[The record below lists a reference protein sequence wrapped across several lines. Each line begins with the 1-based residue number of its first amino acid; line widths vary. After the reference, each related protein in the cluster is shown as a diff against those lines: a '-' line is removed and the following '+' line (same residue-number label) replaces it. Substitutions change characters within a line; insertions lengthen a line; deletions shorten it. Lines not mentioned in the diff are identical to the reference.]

1 MLYALIVTAV
11 LVFLTL
17 VVAGI
22 LVFSARNVSIKTLK
36 EQNRVG
42 EIINILLNNRS
53 EIKRRLEALDVLV
66 EIGSPEAITA
76 MLGLL
81 GTHDPLLGGQLI
93 ERLADLGPQIYPGL
107 RQSFLNSYSRPGV
120 LKVLAKIG
128 PQGADVVLPLL
139 KYGNPAIRNAA
150 ILALEA
156 IAWTPGMDAAS
167 ADYWIIKHLPEN
179 CGSVGPAAVPALL
192 EALKEPALIPGA
204 VEALGEI
211 GDTSAG
217 WPLLEAARDP
227 KYKPRVIK
235 AIVKWKESGLP
246 LLFAA
251 MKEGDPVIRQVAV
264 NTLDVLAWRPGVNEI
279 GAWYWALKNN
289 LEKCIQIGPAAV
301 GPLLKLLDQKEKD
314 IQGEIITTLGVI
326 GDESALNGLLGL
338 LNHADYERRKTILE
352 ALGDFKQAATV
363 DVLIEAL
370 GDKNLANTAA
380 KSLEQVGGPAVAALT
395 RILAAPDRKMRLH
408 AAEIL
413 EKLKWKPES
422 DGQMTLFWIARQD
435 WKKCVDVGVGAVEML
450 IGELGQEDTCVE
462 ATRALVEIGDTRAVI
477 PIIHA
482 LTGKSS
488 SIQHEMAESLGRLA
502 TDPDLTGA
510 QSGEAQ
516 SGEAQ
521 SEIRT
526 AVVAPLLAELNQ
538 GTMELAP
545 IILALGETRD
555 ERGARPL
562 TEYLKSSYP
571 VSIREAAAQAL
582 GKIGLPAVEPIF
594 EVMQGAA
601 VDPRA
606 AGVALGGV
614 GPAAQKRLIA
624 ALKNKTYDAQVLIYA
639 LGKIG
644 GESSARVILDTLVG
658 TQYGHEIQNTAQTA
672 LYGIGVQSIKPIIEG
687 FVRHPDAE
695 AVLTSMLV
703 HYGQAAVEPLV
714 WALGKSN
721 DTKQVESIIIVLG
734 EIGDVRAAN
743 PLINMLKRSN
753 INASLVNEALDK
765 IRKMQRTEK
774 ERMR

>member
-1 MLYALIVTAV
+1 MVYVLIGAGVLLFLAV
-11 LVFLTL
+11 
-17 VVAGI
+17 VVAVI
-22 LVFSARNVSIKTLK
+22 LVFYTRNVSIKTLR

-42 EIINILLNNRS
+42 EIIHILLDDRS
-53 EIKRRLEALDVLV
+53 DIKRRLEALNVLI

-81 GTHDPLLGGQLI
+81 GTHDQALM
-93 ERLADLGPQIYPGL
+93 ERLAEQLPELGPQIYPDL
-107 RQSFLNSYSRPGV
+107 QRSFLKAYSRPGV

-128 PQGADVVLPLL
+128 PRGAEVVLPLL
-139 KYGNPAIRNAA
+139 KDNHAAISNAA
-150 ILALEA
+150 IQALDTME
-156 IAWTPGMDAAS
+156 WTPGKDAAS
-167 ADYWIIKHLPEN
+167 ADYWIIKRLPEN
-179 CGSVGPAAVPALL
+179 CANVGPAAVPALL
-192 EALKEPALIPGA
+192 EALKEPALTPGA
-204 VEALGEI
+204 IDALGDI

-227 KYKPRVIK
+227 KYRHRVIK
-235 AIVKWKESGLP
+235 AIIKWKENGLP

-251 MKEGDPVIRQVAV
+251 MKEGDPATRQVAL
-264 NTLDVLAWRPGVNEI
+264 NALDLLAWRPTTNEI

-301 GPLLKLLDQKEKD
+301 GPLLELLDQKEKD
-314 IQGEIITTLGVI
+314 IQGEIIKTLGVI

-338 LNHADYERRKTILE
+338 LNKADYERRKTILE
-352 ALGDFKQAATV
+352 ALGDFKQAVAV
-363 DVLIEAL
+363 DVLIQAL
-370 GDKNLANTAA
+370 ADKNLANTAA
-380 KSLEQVGGPAVAALT
+380 QSLEQVGYPAVAALT
-395 RILAAPDRKMRLH
+395 RILVAPDRKMRLR
-408 AAEIL
+408 AAETL

-422 DGQMTLFWIARQD
+422 DGQKTLFWIARQD
-435 WKKCVDVGVGAVEML
+435 WKKCVELGVGAVEML